1 MGYYDE
7 EYEWERKEKRE
18 PRRWLSSLISAV
30 IGGLIVLFFTPLLM
44 DWGIWPGM
52 GEKGTAGTQTESEI
66 SSSPT
71 DYQRTSVEIN
81 TDITEVVEK
90 VSEAIVGVVNIQQT
104 TDFFQQNIQNVER
117 GTGSGVVFEKKD
129 GKAYIVTN
137 YHVIEGAKEV
147 EISLGDGE
155 RVRAELVGADA
166 LTDLA
171 VLSIDGQHV
180 TTVAEFGD
188 SDAIKTGE
196 PAIAIGNPLGLDF
209 SRTVTMGIIS
219 AKERSITVEG
229 GWELNVI
236 QTDAAI
242 NPGNSGGALV
252 NIAGQVIGINSLKIA
267 EYGVR
272 SGLFGSAGTPIEGMG
287 FAIPINDAIPVIQDL
302 MTHGKVLRPFMGIE
316 MLDLASI
323 DSYHWQNTLKLPSD
337 VNQGVVVTAVVPF
350 SPADKGGL
358 KERDV
363 IVAMNGE
370 SIGSGIELRK
380 YLYNKTKIGD
390 TIRLKVYRD
399 GLPLEVELTLEQA
412 QDSRQDSR

>member
-7 EYEWERKEKRE
+7 GFEWEKKEKRE
-18 PRRWLSSLISAV
+18 PRRWLTSLISAV
-30 IGGLIVLFFTPLLM
+30 IGGLIVLLFAPLLI
-44 DWGIWPGM
+44 DWGIWPGV
-52 GEKGTAGTQTESEI
+52 GKEEAENPQSEI
-66 SSSPT
+66 SPSPSQ
-71 DYQRTSVEIN
+71 YQRTSIEIN

-117 GTGSGVVFEKKD
+117 GTGSGVIFEKRD

-171 VLSIDGQHV
+171 VLSIDGQKV

-196 PAIAIGNPLGLDF
+196 PVIAIGNPLGLDF

-219 AKERSITVEG
+219 AKERSIAVEG

-267 EYGVR
+267 EYGIR
-272 SGLFGSAGTPIEGMG
+272 SGLFGSSGTPIEGMG

-302 MTHGKVLRPFMGIE
+302 MTHGKVLRPYMGIE

-337 VNQGVVVTAVVPF
+337 VTQGVVITAVVPF

-370 SIGSGIELRK
+370 PIGSGIELRK

-390 TIRLKVYRD
+390 TVRIKVYRD
-399 GLPLEVELTLEQA
+399 GLPLEVEVTLEQA
-412 QDSRQDSR
+412 QDSKK

>member
-30 IGGLIVLFFTPLLM
+30 IGGLIVLFFAPLLM

>member
-30 IGGLIVLFFTPLLM
+30 IGGLIVLFFAPLLM

-272 SGLFGSAGTPIEGMG
+272 SGLFGSAGSPIEGMG